1 VRVLLD
7 GTPLLG
13 ERTGVGR
20 FTARLLDE
28 LALRPDVTPAVL
40 GLTARGQAELRRRSP
55 VPVRGHGAPARALR
69 RAWARGTFPPVE
81 LLAGRGWDVV
91 HGTNAVLP
99 PSRRTAGVVTVHD
112 LAFWRTPELVGPAER
127 DLRVLVP
134 AALARGAVV
143 CTPTAAVAA
152 QVQEAFGVPTSRCVV
167 TPLGVDPAW
176 FDPPAGPPA
185 RLGLPGGYV
194 VFVGADGPRKGLDLL
209 RTALAHPAAPPL
221 VVVGPGARGTGYLP
235 EHELRAV
242 VAGARALVLPSVD
255 EGFGLPALEAQ
266 AAGVPVLCSDL
277 PALRESTGGFATF
290 VAREV
295 EAWVAALTELP
306 AADDLAREHAR
317 AATWARTAEATVAA
331 YRLALG

>member
-1 VRVLLD
+1 MRVLLD

-13 ERTGVGR
+13 PRTGVGR
-20 FTARLLDE
+20 YTARLLAE
-28 LALRPDVTPAVL
+28 LAVREDLDAAVL
-40 GLTARGQAELRRRSP
+40 GLTARGRTELRRLCP
-55 VPVRGHGAPARALR
+55 VPVRGCGVPARALR
-69 RAWARGTFPPVE
+69 RAWAHGSFPPVE
-81 LLAGRGWDVV
+81 LLAGAADVV
-91 HGTNAVLP
+91 HGTNGVLP
-99 PSRRTAGVVTVHD
+99 PSRRAAGVLTVHD
-112 LAFWRTPELVGPAER
+112 LAFWHTPELVGPAER

-152 QVQEAFGVPTSRCVV
+152 QVQRAFGVPATRCVV
-167 TPLGVDPAW
+167 TPLGVDAEW
-176 FDPPAGPPA
+176 FDVPAAPPTRLRLPA
-185 RLGLPGGYV
+185 RYV

-209 RTALAHPAAPPL
+209 RAAADAPGAPPL

-235 EHELRAV
+235 EPELRAV

-290 VAREV
+290 LPRQ
-295 EAWVAALTELP
+295 VAAWAAALAELP
-306 AADDLAREHAR
+306 AADPRAREHAR
-317 AATWARTAEATVAA
+317 TATWARTAETTVAA
-331 YRLALG
+331 YRLAKA